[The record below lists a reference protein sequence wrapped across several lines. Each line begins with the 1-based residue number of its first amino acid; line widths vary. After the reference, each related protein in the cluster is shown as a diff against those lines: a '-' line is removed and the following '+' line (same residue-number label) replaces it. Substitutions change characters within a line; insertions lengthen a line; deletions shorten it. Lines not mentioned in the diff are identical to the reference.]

1 MQYQTVKALN
11 YLDRNNKGASF
22 FGLFEANNE
31 KIYQVKFD
39 QPFLKSNTKEFIANF
54 IAGIVDVPTPSA
66 VMIYIPQT
74 IIQELNKVYG
84 LNLQAS
90 QTNYYFGLEWEEHVN
105 DSWTCFNEFK
115 EELQKINNYKD
126 FLSIYPFDQFFRNY
140 DRHLGNHLISV
151 KNNHFYFYLAIDADR
166 IFAGAWLE
174 NARSQLRN
182 FSCFPEQFHNEL
194 YSLITDAEYKTLLI
208 HAAKYKTIRKEDL
221 KKLNQ
226 QLCNTFA
233 INEKNIATI
242 IIFLLYRK
250 TKLLDKCLDNISCF
264 PNIKYPSLNGG
275 K

>member
-140 DRHLGNHLISV
+140 DRHLGNHLIS
-151 KNNHFYFYLAIDADR
+151 
-166 IFAGAWLE
+166 
-174 NARSQLRN
+174 
-182 FSCFPEQFHNEL
+182 C
-194 YSLITDAEYKTLLI
+194 
-208 HAAKYKTIRKEDL
+208 
-221 KKLNQ
+221 
-226 QLCNTFA
+226 
-233 INEKNIATI
+233 
-242 IIFLLYRK
+242 
-250 TKLLDKCLDNISCF
+250 
-264 PNIKYPSLNGG
+264 
-275 K
+275 